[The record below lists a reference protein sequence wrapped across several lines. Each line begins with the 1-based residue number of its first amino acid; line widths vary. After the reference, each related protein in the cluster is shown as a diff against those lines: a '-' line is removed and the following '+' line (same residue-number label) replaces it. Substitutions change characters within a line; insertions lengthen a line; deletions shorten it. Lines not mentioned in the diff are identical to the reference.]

1 MSGSRV
7 LSVLLAAIYV
17 AIGCGLG
24 GQRAGAKMLA
34 FCSLSVL
41 CIWYPEAFGN
51 SVGGRITAPSLPSVV
66 RVVGWMVLFAPVVAT
81 VLVWID
87 SIGVVP
93 KMSWRH
99 VLQAWG
105 SLRR

>member
-1 MSGSRV
+1 MSRSRV

-17 AIGCGLG
+17 AIGCLFG

-34 FCSLSVL
+34 FCSLPVL

-51 SVGGRITAPSLPSVV
+51 YVGGRITAPSPPSVL
-66 RVVGWMVLFAPVVAT
+66 RVVGWIILFAPVVAA
-81 VLVWID
+81 VLVWMEG
-87 SIGVVP
+87 IGVVP
-93 KMSWRH
+93 NLSWRDT
-99 VLQAWG
+99 LAAWG